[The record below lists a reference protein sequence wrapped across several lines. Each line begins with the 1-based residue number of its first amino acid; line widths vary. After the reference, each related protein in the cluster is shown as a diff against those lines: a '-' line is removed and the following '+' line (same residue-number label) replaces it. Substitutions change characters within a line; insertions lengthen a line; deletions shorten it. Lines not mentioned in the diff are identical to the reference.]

1 MRIKDINAVKS
12 AGSDIVKI
20 MSGGV
25 LLWTSEALIKE
36 QLAEAAKH
44 LQIQDFRGNWYGG
57 EGLTEIYNVYSNFK
71 ILPYTVD
78 GYDVDVT
85 YKSEN
90 PYYLSDQGVVHSPG
104 GVVKK
109 VMLYATITYRG
120 TNQSIT
126 KNFLV
131 YIV

>member
-1 MRIKDINAVKS
+1 MQYKAIKHASD
-12 AGSDIVKI
+12 DIVKI
-20 MSGGV
+20 LSGGV
-25 LLWTSEALIKE
+25 LLWSREALIKE

-44 LQIQDFRGNWYGG
+44 LRIQDFRGNWYGG
-57 EGLTEIYNVYSNFK
+57 EGLTEIYNVYGNFK
-71 ILPYTVD
+71 IFPYTVD

-85 YKSEN
+85 YKSED
-90 PYYLSDQGVVHSPG
+90 PYYLSEQGIVHSPG

-120 TNQSIT
+120 TSQSVT
-126 KNFLV
+126 KEFLV

>member
-1 MRIKDINAVKS
+1 MIGNEINGVKS
-12 AGSDIVKI
+12 GDSVIVKI

-25 LLWTSEALIKE
+25 LLWSREALIKE
-36 QLAEAAKH
+36 QLNAAAKD
-44 LQIQDFRGNWYGG
+44 LRIQDGRGKWHGG
-57 EGLTEIYNVYSNFK
+57 EGLTEIYNVYGNFK
-71 ILPYTVD
+71 TFPPTVE

-85 YKSEN
+85 YKSED
-90 PYYLSDQGVVHSPG
+90 PYYLSEQGIVHSPG

-131 YIV
+131 YII